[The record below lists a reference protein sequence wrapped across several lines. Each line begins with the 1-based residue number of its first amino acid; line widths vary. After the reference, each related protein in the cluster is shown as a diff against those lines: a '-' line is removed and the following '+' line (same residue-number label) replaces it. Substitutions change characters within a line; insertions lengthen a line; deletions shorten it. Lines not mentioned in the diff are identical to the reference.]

1 MKTAA
6 KIFQIRN
13 SPSVMASATRQLW
26 RNAAIWVLLVLL
38 IFSSPS
44 PSLCTSASSP
54 RTFPPRRHLHLHF
67 DGSSFAG
74 GQSAGALIHYSE
86 NATWNALDP
95 SVRLVWSGSFFYA
108 GKTLESSLDAEY
120 AGLVEGLYAL
130 HHHRLAIQKF
140 VDVDDGQSISV
151 HGDSEIALQ
160 HLLRGLKDKRRQS
173 TRDLHRLAQS
183 LLDGL
188 SAPRPRKEYDG
199 CGFSLNRVSRENNS
213 QADALAAEARYAQ
226 KSVVVHHWLGS
237 QPEGGYGSLL
247 SVEMQWPPLASKVSP
262 QANLSLRSQYSA
274 LRLTVKCRSFCA
286 TLALGDSPVTPPG
299 RRQRRRLLASKTFP
313 GDAQCCNDAWVVDLG
328 FLPENPS
335 RPDSVCVD
343 LELRDVTRPDFLRLA
358 HIILDIS
365 LDVDTLKLVPLEIDL
380 ETLALGRFAPLPVVL
395 RLLPVE
401 STTARELPA
410 ALREELRRAQARR
423 ARGTAMDFKS
433 TQYN

>member
-1 MKTAA
+1 MYS
-6 KIFQIRN
+6 IRTT
-13 SPSVMASATRQLW
+13 ASACK
-26 RNAAIWVLLVLL
+26 LLAFRPVVQ
-38 IFSSPS
+38 P
-44 PSLCTSASSP
+44 
-54 RTFPPRRHLHLHF
+54 HLHVHF
-67 DGSSFAG
+67 DWSAFAG

-108 GKTLESSLDAEY
+108 GKMLGSSLDAEY

-130 HHHRLAIQKF
+130 HHHRSAIQKF
-140 VDVDDGQSISV
+140 ADADDGQSISV

-173 TRDLHRLAQS
+173 TRELHRLAQS

-188 SAPRPRKEYDG
+188 SALEYNNN
-199 CGFSLNRVSRENNS
+199 GFSLNRVSRENNS

-226 KSVVVHHWLGS
+226 KSVVVRRWLDS
-237 QPEGGYGSLL
+237 QPPGGYGLLL
-247 SVEMQWPPLASKVSP
+247 SVEMRWPPLASNVSP

-328 FLPENPS
+328 FFPDNPC

-343 LELRDVTRPDFLRLA
+343 LELRDVTRPDFLRFA
-358 HIILDIS
+358 NIS

-380 ETLALGRFAPLPVVL
+380 ESVALGCFAPLPVVL

-401 STTARELPA
+401 TTTTQKLPA

-423 ARGTAMDFKS
+423 ARGMAVELKAT
-433 TQYN
+433 N